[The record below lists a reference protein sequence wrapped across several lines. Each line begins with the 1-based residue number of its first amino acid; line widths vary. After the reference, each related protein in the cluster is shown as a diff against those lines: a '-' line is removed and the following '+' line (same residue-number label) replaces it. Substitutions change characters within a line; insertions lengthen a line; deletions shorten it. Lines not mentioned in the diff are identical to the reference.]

1 MPGWVIRRAGALPGD
16 DGQLLILA
24 ERDAYLAD
32 ARANYDRHGD
42 ARRTLT
48 LLEHARERQC
58 KVMWARRV
66 LGTAATAPTALP
78 TRQRA
83 QP

>member
-1 MPGWVIRRAGALPGD
+1 MSSRFARPTHATLARYR
-16 DGQLLILA
+16 A
-24 ERDAYLAD
+24 ERDAHLAD

-42 ARRTLT
+42 ARRTLA
-48 LLEHARERQC
+48 LLEQARERQR
-58 KVMWARRV
+58 KVMWARCV
-66 LGTAATAPTALP
+66 LGATATAPTALT

>member
-1 MPGWVIRRAGALPGD
+1 MSSRFARPTHATLARYR
-16 DGQLLILA
+16 A
-24 ERDAYLAD
+24 ERDAHLAE

-42 ARRTLT
+42 ARRTLA
-48 LLEHARERQC
+48 LLQEARERQR

-66 LGTAATAPTALP
+66 LGAAATTPAALP

-83 QP
+83 RP